1 MITSKDLCEQYGM
14 LIWPEAQILKKCVSM
29 LPKNPIIVNIGA
41 GFGTSSAAILE
52 ERPDAFIFSVD
63 KKPAVDEHIGI
74 LACGMDLTRC
84 VRLLGKSWEVGR
96 YFPYS
101 VNMVFVD
108 GDHGTKAVEQ
118 DIMTWLSKVIP
129 GGIMAFH
136 DYKHPNVP
144 ELTEIV
150 NRFMSTYKVIAEHR
164 YMIAYKI
171 SQ

>member
-1 MITSKDLCEQYGM
+1 MTSKDLCETHGM
-14 LIWPEAQILKKCVSM
+14 LIWKEAQILKKCASM
-29 LPKNPIIVNIGA
+29 LSKNPVIINIGA
-41 GFGTSSAAILE
+41 GAGTSVVAILE

-63 KKPAVDEHIGI
+63 KEPALDECINI

-84 VRLLGKSWEVGR
+84 VRLLGESWEVGR
-96 YFPYS
+96 NFPYS

-108 GDHGTKAVEQ
+108 GDHETKVVEQ
-118 DIMTWLSKVIP
+118 DIITWLPKIIS

-144 ELTEIV
+144 ELTDIV